1 MALLAPPKEDVDL
14 LGDLGGGEEQV
25 QENMVSQNQDPKNL
39 FDGNDFMDQPQI
51 MPQQQQPQIQQSLNL
66 PYNQPNLPYN
76 QPQQPQPQIN
86 PLVPGMNINQPGI
99 NAEPMKK
106 VENKN

>member
-66 PYNQPNLPYN
+66 PYNQP
-76 QPQQPQPQIN
+76 QQPQPQIN